1 MSNIKTI
8 FIIILSINLL
18 LYASGL
24 RLIDTVDD
32 NVDRLINVDGDDLYT
47 TGGNIQESDDL
58 EQAGSSLTVFQESG
72 SGGLFDLLDSL
83 KIINQFFI
91 FIVNIA
97 FTPLALFTGGILP
110 PIFGLIIGLPMVMT
124 AMIYGAYYV
133 RGIR

>member
-32 NVDRLINVDGDDLYT
+32 NVNRLVNVDGDDLYT
-47 TGGNIQESDDL
+47 TGGNIKQSDDL

-72 SGGLFDLLDSL
+72 SGGLFDLLDGL

-91 FIVNIA
+91 FIVNIV
-97 FTPLALFTGGILP
+97 FTPLALFAGGILP
-110 PIFGLIIGLPMVMT
+110 PIFGLIIGLPMLTT
-124 AMIYGAYYV
+124 AMIYAAYYV
-133 RGIR
+133 RGIK